1 MKDQQKA
8 MGPMDLKRELS
19 GEIQEATG
27 GEDSRRF
34 TISFSSETPYERWF
48 GPEVLD
54 HSDGAIDMSRLQ
66 EIGVVLYNHN
76 RDDVIGKINKAWT
89 EEHRGMVEIEFDKD
103 DFSEKIY
110 QKVRSGTLKGVSVGY
125 KVTNFEEVGE
135 GRKSSDMRFDG
146 PCYVARSW
154 MPYEV
159 SIVSVPAD
167 PTVGVGRSDEERTEP
182 DVIPD
187 LYETMR
193 RQYQYNLNGGK

>member
-1 MKDQQKA
+1 
-8 MGPMDLKRELS
+8 MGRMMDLKRELS
-19 GEIQEATG
+19 GEIEKPVG

-89 EEHRGMVEIEFDKD
+89 EEHRGMAEIEFDKD
-103 DFSEKIY
+103 DFSENIY
-110 QKVRSGTLKGVSVGY
+110 QKVKSGTLKGVSVGY
-125 KVTNFEEVGE
+125 KVDNFEEVGE

-146 PCYVARSW
+146 PAYIARHW
-154 MPYEV
+154 TPYEV

-167 PTVGVGRSDEERTEP
+167 PTVGVGRSDEEGAEP
-182 DVIPD
+182 KVTPD